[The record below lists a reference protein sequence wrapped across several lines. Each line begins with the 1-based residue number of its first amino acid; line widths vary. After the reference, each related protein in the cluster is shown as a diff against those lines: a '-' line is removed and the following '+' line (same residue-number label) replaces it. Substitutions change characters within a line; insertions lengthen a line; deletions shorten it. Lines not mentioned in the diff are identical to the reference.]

1 MRESMIGLARK
12 NGDTRA
18 AMSRPAAPAKRNS
31 ATAGLILVGAVC
43 ALALPSAVLAFST
56 GVAVPTPEPSE
67 AAAAIRAL
75 ERPKVDPNLAQA
87 ISMRMVPKGQVFRFT
102 PAGTATRP
110 DRSITVAVRVDAG
123 TAQAISVQK
132 TLEANPSLAAAST
145 LRISP
150 AAFNLGV
157 SRGYEA
163 FSQSGSLG
171 PEIRK
176 IEMPDLSAFRAGSGK
191 GDSSR
196 FSTRLSVDERDKTG
210 RAPRTFETAGQIV
223 DLGGSYR
230 VTGNLNVTAGVRYSQ
245 DRDRLTPLTDG
256 KQDGQAVY
264 LGTQFRF

>member
-1 MRESMIGLARK
+1 
-12 NGDTRA
+12 
-18 AMSRPAAPAKRNS
+18 MSRLAAPGKRNG
-31 ATAGLILVGAVC
+31 AAAGLILVGAVC

-56 GVAVPTPEPSE
+56 GVSVRAPEPSATS
-67 AAAAIRAL
+67 AATRQL
-75 ERPKVDPNLAQA
+75 GRPKVDPNLAQA
-87 ISMRMVPKGQVFRFT
+87 ISMRMVPKGQAFRFT
-102 PAGTATRP
+102 PAGTASRP

-123 TAQAISVQK
+123 AAQAISVQK
-132 TLEANPSLAAAST
+132 TLEASPSLTTSSI

-150 AAFNLGV
+150 TAFNLGV

-163 FSQSGSLG
+163 FSQSGSLA

-176 IEMPDLSAFRAGSGK
+176 IEMPDLSAFRAGPGT
-191 GDSSR
+191 GDPSR

-210 RAPRTFETAGQIV
+210 RAPRTFDTAGQTV

-245 DRDRLTPLTDG
+245 DRDRLAPLTDG